1 MALTIQNPETER
13 LARELAEKT
22 GASIDDAV
30 AKALRHAVLDQVR
43 EAIERDAKREPTRFP
58 NDEESA
64 RRIHELVKRIQ
75 DEVAA
80 MPVLD
85 DRSPDG
91 LLGYDEWGLPT
102 NGD

>member
-30 AKALRHAVLDQVR
+30 AKALRRAVLDQMR

-58 NDEESA
+58 TDEESK
-64 RRIHELVKRIQ
+64 RRIHAVIKEAQERFAKL
-75 DEVAA
+75 
-80 MPVLD
+80 PVLD
-85 DRSPDG
+85 DRSPDE
-91 LLGYDEWGLPT
+91 LLGYDEWGLPH
-102 NGD
+102 